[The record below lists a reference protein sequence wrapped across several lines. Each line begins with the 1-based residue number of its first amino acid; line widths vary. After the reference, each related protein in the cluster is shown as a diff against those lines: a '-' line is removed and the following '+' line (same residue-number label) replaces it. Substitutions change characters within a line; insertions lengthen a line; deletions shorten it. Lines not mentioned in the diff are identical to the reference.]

1 MHDVEADHA
10 EKSKLVVQL
19 EMVSKQYLAD
29 IDVLEA
35 QIRDK
40 RKCLDPE
47 HRIMADELEA
57 KNVQFAMQEQLLA
70 DWGRR
75 TE

>member
-1 MHDVEADHA
+1 L
-10 EKSKLVVQL
+10 EK
-19 EMVSKQYLAD
+19 VSKQYRAD

-35 QIRDK
+35 QIQDK

-47 HRIMADELEA
+47 HRILADELEA

-75 TE
+75 TG